1 MGVTCYPVPTSA
13 IDDFHWEDK
22 QRNKCGGDEIKHSS
36 SRIDSLRTQDLSAD
50 KGYLEQI
57 TELCAVQ
64 LIFCQ
69 GLISLHKFLFRG
81 FVNSREPLPK
91 TTEVH

>member
-13 IDDFHWEDK
+13 IDEFHWEDK
-22 QRNKCGGDEIKHSS
+22 QRNKCDRDEIKRSS

-57 TELCAVQ
+57 TGLCAVQ
-64 LIFCQ
+64 LIFYQ
-69 GLISLHKFLFRG
+69 GLIPPHKFLLRLRKF
-81 FVNSREPLPK
+81 
-91 TTEVH
+91 